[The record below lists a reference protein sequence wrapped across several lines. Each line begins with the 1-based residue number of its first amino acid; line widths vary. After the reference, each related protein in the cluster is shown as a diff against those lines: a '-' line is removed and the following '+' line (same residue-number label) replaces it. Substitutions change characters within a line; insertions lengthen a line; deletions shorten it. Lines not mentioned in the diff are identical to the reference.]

1 MAAQV
6 PAIFNPNNRFFYD
19 DLLKK
24 CVGTHTKESVN
35 SAISASVAF
44 ITTKSGMWIRKKKA
58 YNGSIYFEFAADLKG
73 ISTKHKVIIRSD
85 TGEDSDAT
93 TSTKLKD
100 LLLQASIAKICYTD
114 VNFMPYPPNAPKY
127 NPEFFNLFLGFRAQ
141 PAERIKPNLVNPIIR
156 HVHEV
161 WCAEDKQLTTYILN
175 WLAFLIQNPDKKPGT
190 AIIMRSPPRCGKN
203 ILTDF
208 IGERILGRE
217 NFLSTMRLEDVMGR
231 FNAAV
236 RAKKLIILNECDM
249 SGKEWHGANNRLKS
263 LITEPYISIEE
274 KGIDVKVIDD
284 FAGYMI
290 LSNHA
295 MPIRIEMGDERFV
308 ALNVSA
314 KYKGNREYFSSLVK
328 VLENLDTASSFMS
341 YLLSRDLTGF
351 NPRSIPDTQMK
362 WELIEASIPNP
373 QRFIQYYLEIMWPD
387 NCDTLEIPCT
397 NFYSTYQNWCSEKGE
412 NKTLSDNKFGMEIKQ
427 FAPKMR
433 VSRSGTRINYYIL
446 DKAKIAENFSKVI
459 QDVQDVQDVQEAPVE
474 EVELVAEKPAEE
486 KSAEKK
492 PEPTEEKP
500 EPVEK
505 KPAPVIRKIPPPLPP
520 KPDHLKERL
529 QESREEQPDPDED
542 TNESD
547 TDEPIDSFSDCY
559 LSDEEPDQEEPTP
572 KPDDD
577 NDVLDDLLSDSDSTT
592 VNPAPEQQPESPA
605 ESSTK
610 SESLADSKFSTE
622 PVVEPAPEE
631 QLIPEPD
638 TEPEDQAFDD
648 LYNTGKELWAKYQD
662 ASDDYDWEILAFE
675 VEECPTTRIEDE
687 YQYYLMEVVDRFKDW
702 IEYNGYL
709 PKIPS
714 RKELADLIRIYKEN
728 RNAEIIPTPSGYETM
743 RADKGKAREIPEERP
758 KTDMERE
765 WEAANGIIDD
775 WNEED
780 TEGAINDILGA
791 ITRLGQTLQAR
802 FPDRKFQILLPYEN
816 WKPGGWT
823 SGNQPASL
831 FSLLDHYDEAQ
842 LPDDADPDYFEQ
854 FIIYARDSL
863 PATGGCNG
871 ELNDCLYECL
881 KHIYGTFSK
890 MPKSIEKPEYIK
902 KALGLN
908 RDAPI
913 PSKSDR
919 RATLIL
925 SEGHYSLALNPG
937 RLHSSKL
944 DKKRNLPIVYHED
957 GTNNV
962 VTIYNGKTV
971 KSCTIG
977 QFQKTKNS
985 KSSFIPV
992 EKNRKTGVY
1001 ETLEE
1006 AYQRIHEERD
1016 VFLQT
1021 TKKFGLGIDLSYH
1034 NWSYKRT
1041 ALWLFERLSVGIPAN
1056 DPLDPI
1062 EAEWLSDAMMGGL
1075 IWADNEWK
1083 GYGRQYDATSLYPS
1097 IQQSNANF
1105 PIRRGKFQT
1114 LNDFVD
1120 HRGYALYGLFRAKV
1134 SGNNILFRQN
1144 KRGIYTFIDLQ
1155 RAKKLGLNI
1164 QLIQDGKPNA
1174 LIYDRE
1180 ARIPGTVIFGE
1191 YVHFLFKI
1199 KNQGGV
1205 AGRVAKRVLNTL
1217 WGALCQRKRNYKTLT
1232 ANQTDPFTFPEGHTL
1247 DSIIPVGSDQ
1257 WRFQFTNPGNPFK
1270 GEYPRIAPF
1279 LLARGRKITSEAIQ
1293 PYKDKVRRI
1302 HTDGFILEE
1311 QPDSPA
1317 LFTCSENADTTLKTF
1332 KFETAGYCHV
1342 KNANKVIWT

>member
-1 MAAQV
+1 MTCYLTQ
-6 PAIFNPNNRFFYD
+6 
-19 DLLKK
+19 
-24 CVGTHTKESVN
+24 
-35 SAISASVAF
+35 
-44 ITTKSGMWIRKKKA
+44 
-58 YNGSIYFEFAADLKG
+58 IY
-73 ISTKHKVIIRSD
+73 
-85 TGEDSDAT
+85 
-93 TSTKLKD
+93 
-100 LLLQASIAKICYTD
+100 
-114 VNFMPYPPNAPKY
+114 
-127 NPEFFNLFLGFRAQ
+127 
-141 PAERIKPNLVNPIIR
+141 
-156 HVHEV
+156 
-161 WCAEDKQLTTYILN
+161 
-175 WLAFLIQNPDKKPGT
+175 
-190 AIIMRSPPRCGKN
+190 
-203 ILTDF
+203 
-208 IGERILGRE
+208 
-217 NFLSTMRLEDVMGR
+217 
-231 FNAAV
+231 
-236 RAKKLIILNECDM
+236 
-249 SGKEWHGANNRLKS
+249 
-263 LITEPYISIEE
+263 
-274 KGIDVKVIDD
+274 
-284 FAGYMI
+284 
-290 LSNHA
+290 
-295 MPIRIEMGDERFV
+295 
-308 ALNVSA
+308 
-314 KYKGNREYFSSLVK
+314 
-328 VLENLDTASSFMS
+328 
-341 YLLSRDLTGF
+341 
-351 NPRSIPDTQMK
+351 
-362 WELIEASIPNP
+362 
-373 QRFIQYYLEIMWPD
+373 
-387 NCDTLEIPCT
+387 NCD
-397 NFYSTYQNWCSEKGE
+397 
-412 NKTLSDNKFGMEIKQ
+412 
-427 FAPKMR
+427 
-433 VSRSGTRINYYIL
+433 
-446 DKAKIAENFSKVI
+446 
-459 QDVQDVQDVQEAPVE
+459 
-474 EVELVAEKPAEE
+474 
-486 KSAEKK
+486 
-492 PEPTEEKP
+492 
-500 EPVEK
+500 
-505 KPAPVIRKIPPPLPP
+505 
-520 KPDHLKERL
+520 
-529 QESREEQPDPDED
+529 
-542 TNESD
+542 
-547 TDEPIDSFSDCY
+547 
-559 LSDEEPDQEEPTP
+559 
-572 KPDDD
+572 
-577 NDVLDDLLSDSDSTT
+577 
-592 VNPAPEQQPESPA
+592 PAPEQQPEYPA
-605 ESSTK
+605 ESSASVTK
-610 SESLADSKFSTE
+610 PD
-622 PVVEPAPEE
+622 PEPASEE
-631 QLIPEPD
+631 QFIPEPD
-638 TEPEDQAFDD
+638 TEPEDQVFND

-662 ASDDYDWEILAFE
+662 ASDEYDWEILAFE
-675 VEECPTTRIEDE
+675 IEECPTTRIEDE

-728 RNAEIIPTPSGYETM
+728 H
-743 RADKGKAREIPEERP
+743 PEERP

-775 WNEED
+775 WDEED

-791 ITRLGQTLQAR
+791 IARLGQTLQTR

-842 LPDDADPDYFEQ
+842 LPDDADPDYFER
-854 FIIYARDSL
+854 FIIYARDSP
-863 PATGGCNG
+863 PAAGGCNG

-881 KHIYGTFSK
+881 KNIYGTFSK

-925 SEGHYSLALNPG
+925 SEGHYSLTLNPG
-937 RLHSSKL
+937 RLHPSKI

-971 KSCTIG
+971 KSCTIA

-1006 AYQRIHEERD
+1006 AYQRIHEERNS
-1016 VFLQT
+1016 FLQE

-1097 IQQSNANF
+1097 INNQTRTFQSDGVNS
-1105 PIRRGKFQT
+1105 RHLMT
-1114 LNDFVD
+1114 LSTTGVMPCMD
-1120 HRGYALYGLFRAKV
+1120 Y
-1134 SGNNILFRQN
+1134 S
-1144 KRGIYTFIDLQ
+1144 
-1155 RAKKLGLNI
+1155 
-1164 QLIQDGKPNA
+1164 DGKPNA

-1232 ANQTDPFTFPEGHTL
+1232 TDQTDPFTFPEGHTL

>member
-1 MAAQV
+1 MRIGKTTPQV
-6 PAIFNPNNRFFYD
+6 YSISREDLYKKFLGKNWIHETDEIDIEGIDIETSKKPASDP
-19 DLLKK
+19 
-24 CVGTHTKESVN
+24 
-35 SAISASVAF
+35 
-44 ITTKSGMWIRKKKA
+44 KA
-58 YNGSIYFEFAADLKG
+58 LEKFLANI
-73 ISTKHKVIIRSD
+73 
-85 TGEDSDAT
+85 
-93 TSTKLKD
+93 
-100 LLLQASIAKICYTD
+100 
-114 VNFMPYPPNAPKY
+114 Y
-127 NPEFFNLFLGFRAQ
+127 NP
-141 PAERIKPNLVNPIIR
+141 
-156 HVHEV
+156 
-161 WCAEDKQLTTYILN
+161 
-175 WLAFLIQNPDKKPGT
+175 
-190 AIIMRSPPRCGKN
+190 
-203 ILTDF
+203 
-208 IGERILGRE
+208 
-217 NFLSTMRLEDVMGR
+217 
-231 FNAAV
+231 
-236 RAKKLIILNECDM
+236 
-249 SGKEWHGANNRLKS
+249 ANN
-263 LITEPYISIEE
+263 P
-274 KGIDVKVIDD
+274 
-284 FAGYMI
+284 
-290 LSNHA
+290 
-295 MPIRIEMGDERFV
+295 
-308 ALNVSA
+308 
-314 KYKGNREYFSSLVK
+314 
-328 VLENLDTASSFMS
+328 
-341 YLLSRDLTGF
+341 
-351 NPRSIPDTQMK
+351 
-362 WELIEASIPNP
+362 
-373 QRFIQYYLEIMWPD
+373 
-387 NCDTLEIPCT
+387 
-397 NFYSTYQNWCSEKGE
+397 
-412 NKTLSDNKFGMEIKQ
+412 
-427 FAPKMR
+427 
-433 VSRSGTRINYYIL
+433 
-446 DKAKIAENFSKVI
+446 
-459 QDVQDVQDVQEAPVE
+459 QDVQEKPT
-474 EVELVAEKPAEE
+474 EKKPEPAEE
-486 KSAEKK
+486 KPTEKKPEPAEEKPAEKK
-492 PEPTEEKP
+492 PEP
-500 EPVEK
+500 
-505 KPAPVIRKIPPPLPP
+505 
-520 KPDHLKERL
+520 
-529 QESREEQPDPDED
+529 
-542 TNESD
+542 
-547 TDEPIDSFSDCY
+547 
-559 LSDEEPDQEEPTP
+559 
-572 KPDDD
+572 D
-577 NDVLDDLLSDSDSTT
+577 NYDVLDDLLSDSDFTT

-605 ESSTK
+605 ESSASVTK
-610 SESLADSKFSTE
+610 PD
-622 PVVEPAPEE
+622 PEPASEE
-631 QLIPEPD
+631 QFIPEPD
-638 TEPEDQAFDD
+638 TEPEVDRDPEPKEGTRAHWAWQERHRWDRKPWVKNLKDQVFND

-662 ASDDYDWEILAFE
+662 ASDEYDWEILAFE
-675 VEECPTTRIEDE
+675 IEECPTTRIEDE

-775 WNEED
+775 WDEED

-791 ITRLGQTLQAR
+791 IARLGQTLQTR

-842 LPDDADPDYFEQ
+842 LPDDADPDYFER
-854 FIIYARDSL
+854 FIIYARDSP
-863 PATGGCNG
+863 PAAGGCNG

-881 KHIYGTFSK
+881 KNIYGTFSK

-913 PSKSDR
+913 P
-919 RATLIL
+919 
-925 SEGHYSLALNPG
+925 
-937 RLHSSKL
+937 
-944 DKKRNLPIVYHED
+944 
-957 GTNNV
+957 
-962 VTIYNGKTV
+962 
-971 KSCTIG
+971 
-977 QFQKTKNS
+977 FQKTKNS

-1006 AYQRIHEERD
+1006 AYQRIHEERNS
-1016 VFLQT
+1016 FLQE

-1083 GYGRQYDATSLYPS
+1083 GYGRQ
-1097 IQQSNANF
+1097 
-1105 PIRRGKFQT
+1105 RGKFQT

-1120 HRGYALYGLFRAKV
+1120 HRGYALYGLFRAKI

-1199 KNQGGV
+1199 KNQGGI

-1232 ANQTDPFTFPEGHTL
+1232 TDQTDPFTFPEGHTL

>member
-73 ISTKHKVIIRSD
+73 ISTKHKVIIRC
-85 TGEDSDAT
+85 
-93 TSTKLKD
+93 KLHA
-100 LLLQASIAKICYTD
+100 L
-114 VNFMPYPPNAPKY
+114 PPNTPKY

-141 PAERIKPNLVNPIIR
+141 PAEHIKPNLVNPIIQ

-161 WCAEDKQLTTYILN
+161 WCAEDKQLTIYILN
-175 WLAFLIQNPDKKPGT
+175 WLAFLIQNPDKKP
-190 AIIMRSPPRCGKN
+190 
-203 ILTDF
+203 
-208 IGERILGRE
+208 ERILGRE
-217 NFLSTMRLEDVMGR
+217 NFLSTTRLEDVMGR
-231 FNAAV
+231 FNAA
-236 RAKKLIILNECDM
+236 
-249 SGKEWHGANNRLKS
+249 S

-314 KYKGNREYFSSLVK
+314 KYKGNREYFGSLVK
-328 VLENLDTASSFMS
+328 VLENPDTASSFMS

-362 WELIEASIPNP
+362 RELIEASIPNP
-373 QRFIQYYLEIMWPD
+373 QRFIQYYLEMMWPD

-427 FAPKMR
+427 FIPKTR
-433 VSRSGTRINYYIL
+433 PRRSGARINYYIL
-446 DKAKIAENFSKVI
+446 DKAKIVENFSKVI
-459 QDVQDVQDVQEAPVE
+459 QDVQDVQEAPVE
-474 EVELVAEKPAEE
+474 EIELVAEK
-486 KSAEKK
+486 
-492 PEPTEEKP
+492 PTEEKP
-500 EPVEK
+500 EPAEEKPEPVEEK
-505 KPAPVIRKIPPPLPP
+505 LAPVIRKTPPPLPP
-520 KPDHLKERL
+520 KPDHLKERP
-529 QESREEQPDPDED
+529 QELRKEQPDPDED

-547 TDEPIDSFSDCY
+547 TDKPIDSFSDCY
-559 LSDEEPDQEEPTP
+559 LSDEELDQEEPIP
-572 KPDDD
+572 EPD
-577 NDVLDDLLSDSDSTT
+577 NYDVLDDLLSDSDFTT
-592 VNPAPEQQPESPA
+592 VNPAPEQQPEYPA
-605 ESSTK
+605 ESSASVTK
-610 SESLADSKFSTE
+610 PD
-622 PVVEPAPEE
+622 PEPAPEE
-631 QLIPEPD
+631 QLIPELD
-638 TEPEDQAFDD
+638 TEPEVDRDPEPKEGTRAHWAWQERHRWDRKPWVKNSKDQVFND

-662 ASDDYDWEILAFE
+662 ASDEYDWEILAFE
-675 VEECPTTRIEDE
+675 IEECPTTRIEDE
-687 YQYYLMEVVDRFKDW
+687 YQYYFKEVVDRFKDW

-714 RKELADLIRIYKEN
+714 RKELADFIRIYKDN
-728 RNAEIIPTPSGYETM
+728 RDAEIIPTPSGYETM
-743 RADKGKAREIPEERP
+743 RADKVKAREIPEERP

-775 WNEED
+775 WDEED
-780 TEGAINDILGA
+780 IEGAINDILGA
-791 ITRLGQTLQAR
+791 IARLGQTLQAR

-823 SGNQPASL
+823 SRNQPASL

-842 LPDDADPDYFEQ
+842 LPDDAVPDYFEQ
-854 FIIYARDSL
+854 FIIYARDSP
-863 PATGGCNG
+863 PAAGGCNG

-881 KHIYGTFSK
+881 KKIYGTFSK

-902 KALGLN
+902 KALDLN

-913 PSKSDR
+913 P
-919 RATLIL
+919 
-925 SEGHYSLALNPG
+925 
-937 RLHSSKL
+937 
-944 DKKRNLPIVYHED
+944 
-957 GTNNV
+957 
-962 VTIYNGKTV
+962 
-971 KSCTIG
+971 
-977 QFQKTKNS
+977 FQKTKNS

-992 EKNRKTGVY
+992 EKNRKTGIY

-1083 GYGRQYDATSLYPS
+1083 GYGRQ
-1097 IQQSNANF
+1097 
-1105 PIRRGKFQT
+1105 RGKFQT

-1180 ARIPGTVIFGE
+1180 ARIPGTVIFDE

-1205 AGRVAKRVLNTL
+1205 AGRVVKRVLNTL

-1232 ANQTDPFTFPEGHTL
+1232 TDQTDPFTFPEGHTL

-1257 WRFQFTNPGNPFK
+1257 WRFQFTNLGNPFK

-1293 PYKDKVRRI
+1293 PYKDKVRHI

-1311 QPDSPA
+1311 QPDNPA

>member
-1 MAAQV
+1 
-6 PAIFNPNNRFFYD
+6 
-19 DLLKK
+19 
-24 CVGTHTKESVN
+24 
-35 SAISASVAF
+35 
-44 ITTKSGMWIRKKKA
+44 
-58 YNGSIYFEFAADLKG
+58 
-73 ISTKHKVIIRSD
+73 
-85 TGEDSDAT
+85 
-93 TSTKLKD
+93 
-100 LLLQASIAKICYTD
+100 
-114 VNFMPYPPNAPKY
+114 
-127 NPEFFNLFLGFRAQ
+127 
-141 PAERIKPNLVNPIIR
+141 
-156 HVHEV
+156 
-161 WCAEDKQLTTYILN
+161 
-175 WLAFLIQNPDKKPGT
+175 
-190 AIIMRSPPRCGKN
+190 
-203 ILTDF
+203 
-208 IGERILGRE
+208 
-217 NFLSTMRLEDVMGR
+217 
-231 FNAAV
+231 
-236 RAKKLIILNECDM
+236 
-249 SGKEWHGANNRLKS
+249 
-263 LITEPYISIEE
+263 
-274 KGIDVKVIDD
+274 
-284 FAGYMI
+284 
-290 LSNHA
+290 
-295 MPIRIEMGDERFV
+295 
-308 ALNVSA
+308 
-314 KYKGNREYFSSLVK
+314 
-328 VLENLDTASSFMS
+328 
-341 YLLSRDLTGF
+341 
-351 NPRSIPDTQMK
+351 
-362 WELIEASIPNP
+362 
-373 QRFIQYYLEIMWPD
+373 
-387 NCDTLEIPCT
+387 
-397 NFYSTYQNWCSEKGE
+397 
-412 NKTLSDNKFGMEIKQ
+412 
-427 FAPKMR
+427 MR

-446 DKAKIAENFSKVI
+446 DKAKIVENFSKVI
-459 QDVQDVQDVQEAPVE
+459 QDVQDVQEAPVE
-474 EVELVAEKPAEE
+474 GVELVAEKPAEE
-486 KSAEKK
+486 KPEKPAEKK
-492 PEPTEEKP
+492 PEPAEE
-500 EPVEK
+500 
-505 KPAPVIRKIPPPLPP
+505 KPAPVIRKTPPPLPP
-520 KPDHLKERL
+520 KPDHLKERP
-529 QESREEQPDPDED
+529 QELRKEQPDPDED
-542 TNESD
+542 TNESN
-547 TDEPIDSFSDCY
+547 TDKSIDNFSDCY
-559 LSDEEPDQEEPTP
+559 LSDEEPDQEEPIP
-572 KPDDD
+572 EPD
-577 NDVLDDLLSDSDSTT
+577 NYDVLDDLLSDSDFTT
-592 VNPAPEQQPESPA
+592 VNPAAEQQPEYPA
-605 ESSTK
+605 ESSASVTK
-610 SESLADSKFSTE
+610 PD
-622 PVVEPAPEE
+622 PEPASEE
-631 QLIPEPD
+631 QFIPEPD
-638 TEPEDQAFDD
+638 TEPEVDRDPEPKEGTRAHWAWQERHRWDRKPWVKNLKDQVFND

-662 ASDDYDWEILAFE
+662 ASDEYDWEILAFE
-675 VEECPTTRIEDE
+675 IEECPTTRIEDE

-775 WNEED
+775 WDEED

-791 ITRLGQTLQAR
+791 IARLGQTLQTR

-842 LPDDADPDYFEQ
+842 LPDDADPDYFER
-854 FIIYARDSL
+854 FIIYARDSP
-863 PATGGCNG
+863 PAAGGCNG

-881 KHIYGTFSK
+881 KNIYGTFSK
-890 MPKSIEKPEYIK
+890 MLKSIEKPEYIK

-925 SEGHYSLALNPG
+925 SEGHYSLTLNPG
-937 RLHSSKL
+937 RLHPSKI

-971 KSCTIG
+971 KSCTIA

-1006 AYQRIHEERD
+1006 AYQRIHEERNS
-1016 VFLQT
+1016 FLQE

-1083 GYGRQYDATSLYPS
+1083 GYGRQ
-1097 IQQSNANF
+1097 
-1105 PIRRGKFQT
+1105 RGKFQT

-1120 HRGYALYGLFRAKV
+1120 HRGYALYGLFRAKI

-1180 ARIPGTVIFGE
+1180 ARIPGTVIFGK

-1199 KNQGGV
+1199 KNQGGI

-1217 WGALCQRKRNYKTLT
+1217 WEHYARGSVITRHSPQIKQIHSSFQKATHLT
-1232 ANQTDPFTFPEGHTL
+1232 PSYQ
-1247 DSIIPVGSDQ
+1247 
-1257 WRFQFTNPGNPFK
+1257 
-1270 GEYPRIAPF
+1270 IAPF

-1317 LFTCSENADTTLKTF
+1317 VFTCSENADTTLKTF

>member
-35 SAISASVAF
+35 SAILASVAF

-85 TGEDSDAT
+85 TGEDSDVT

-161 WCAEDKQLTTYILN
+161 WCAEDKQLTIYILN
-175 WLAFLIQNPDKKPGT
+175 WLAFLIQNPDKKP
-190 AIIMRSPPRCGKN
+190 
-203 ILTDF
+203 
-208 IGERILGRE
+208 ERILGRE
-217 NFLSTMRLEDVMGR
+217 NFLSTTRLEDVMGR

-308 ALNVSA
+308 ALNVLA

-328 VLENLDTASSFMS
+328 VLENLDTVSSFMS

-362 WELIEASIPNP
+362 RELIEASIPNP
-373 QRFIQYYLEIMWPD
+373 QRFIQYYLEMMWPD

-446 DKAKIAENFSKVI
+446 DKAKIVENFSKVI
-459 QDVQDVQDVQEAPVE
+459 QDVQDVQEAPVE
-474 EVELVAEKPAEE
+474 GVELVAEKPAEE
-486 KSAEKK
+486 KPAEEKPAEKK

-500 EPVEK
+500 
-505 KPAPVIRKIPPPLPP
+505 APVIRKTPPPLPP
-520 KPDHLKERL
+520 KPDHLKERP
-529 QESREEQPDPDED
+529 QELREEQPDPDED
-542 TNESD
+542 TSESN
-547 TDEPIDSFSDCY
+547 TDEPIDNFSDCY
-559 LSDEEPDQEEPTP
+559 LSDEESAEVLVPEKPSTP
-572 KPDDD
+572 EPDDY
-577 NDVLDDLLSDSDSTT
+577 DVLDDLLSDSDSTT

-638 TEPEDQAFDD
+638 TEPEDQVFND

-662 ASDDYDWEILAFE
+662 ASDDYDWEILTFE

-687 YQYYLMEVVDRFKDW
+687 YQYYLKEVVDRFKDW

-714 RKELADLIRIYKEN
+714 H
-728 RNAEIIPTPSGYETM
+728 
-743 RADKGKAREIPEERP
+743 KGKAREIPEEHP

-775 WNEED
+775 WDEED
-780 TEGAINDILGA
+780 TEGAINDIL
-791 ITRLGQTLQAR
+791 LGQTLQTR

-842 LPDDADPDYFEQ
+842 LPDDADPDYFER
-854 FIIYARDSL
+854 FIIYARDSP
-863 PATGGCNG
+863 PAAGGCNG

-881 KHIYGTFSK
+881 KYIYGTFSK
-890 MPKSIEKPEYIK
+890 MPKSIKKPEYIK

-908 RDAPI
+908 RDVPI
-913 PSKSDR
+913 P
-919 RATLIL
+919 
-925 SEGHYSLALNPG
+925 
-937 RLHSSKL
+937 
-944 DKKRNLPIVYHED
+944 
-957 GTNNV
+957 
-962 VTIYNGKTV
+962 
-971 KSCTIG
+971 
-977 QFQKTKNS
+977 FQKTKNS

-1006 AYQRIHEERD
+1006 AYQRIHEEQNS
-1016 VFLQT
+1016 FLQE

-1056 DPLDPI
+1056 DPLDLI

-1083 GYGRQYDATSLYPS
+1083 GYGRQ
-1097 IQQSNANF
+1097 
-1105 PIRRGKFQT
+1105 RGKFQT

-1120 HRGYALYGLFRAKV
+1120 HRGYALYGLFRAKI

-1199 KNQGGV
+1199 KNQGGI

-1232 ANQTDPFTFPEGHTL
+1232 TDQTDPFTFPEGHTL

-1317 LFTCSENADTTLKTF
+1317 LFTCSENADMTLKTF